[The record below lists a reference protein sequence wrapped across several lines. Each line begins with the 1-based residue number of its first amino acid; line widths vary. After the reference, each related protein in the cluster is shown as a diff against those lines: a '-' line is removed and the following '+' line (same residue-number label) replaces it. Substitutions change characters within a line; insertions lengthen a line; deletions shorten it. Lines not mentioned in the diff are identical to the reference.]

1 MISREAVP
9 LSGLLGEQTRTSIP
23 AWYIGV
29 KLPTGVIAGSVL
41 GYDYQHIDPNN
52 ASNITV
58 EPRYLNFEELI
69 DTMRHYHL
77 DKEGGNTSNL
87 FLKTFNESVVK
98 MDAAEEPST
107 VLGYLP
113 QASALLPYTYPTY
126 EDWSLHLQQ
135 FCERTKI
142 LSAYDSP
149 AVALLYLDDQ
159 ERWIARRIAENNV
172 FNFDKSAWREVT
184 L

>member
-9 LSGLLGEQTRTSIP
+9 LSELLDEQTRTIIP
-23 AWYIGV
+23 VWYIGV
-29 KLPTGVIAGSVL
+29 RLPSQVIAGSVL
-41 GYDYQHIDPNN
+41 GYDQQIDPNN

-58 EPRYLNFEELI
+58 EPRYLNFQDFI
-69 DTMRHYHL
+69 NTMRHYRL
-77 DKEGGNTSNL
+77 DKEGGSTSNL
-87 FLKTFNESVVK
+87 FLTTFNESVVK
-98 MDAAEEPST
+98 MDAANFPST

-113 QASALLPYTYPTY
+113 QASALLPYFYPTY

-135 FCERTKI
+135 FYERTKI
-142 LSAYDSP
+142 LRECNNP

-159 ERWIARRIAENNV
+159 ERWIASRIAENNV
-172 FNFDKSAWREVT
+172 FNFDKSAWREVF